1 MPNTPTST
9 TESITVSQSTSG
21 SAPDITLIPEVK
33 ILPDDVESPLRP
45 ITSSATYTSLESV
58 LSRTDELQIRKL
70 EVDIMHEVENQGFED
85 GFEHPAEDLVRQYMD
100 HYPSLAKRW
109 LQQTFLR
116 NYRSPEIIVAILKTI
131 THFNLSQI
139 DPECKILSVAALSHK
154 NAEVREAAISVFD
167 AWGTP
172 DAIDYLENY
181 NENKPWL
188 THYRDKVLQQLKDK
202 YGLRR

>member
-1 MPNTPTST
+1 MPNRSTST
-9 TESITVSQSTSG
+9 TESITVSHSTSG
-21 SAPDITLIPEVK
+21 SVPDTTPTPDVK
-33 ILPDDVESPLRP
+33 ILPDDIRSLLRP
-45 ITSSATYTSLESV
+45 ITSSATHISLESA

-70 EVDIMHEVENQGFED
+70 EVDIIHEVENQGFED

-100 HYPSLAKRW
+100 HYPSLTKRW

-116 NYRSPEIIVAILKTI
+116 NYRSSEIIVAILKTI
-131 THFNLSQI
+131 AHFNLSQI

-154 NAEVREAAISVFD
+154 NPEVREAAISVFD
-167 AWGTP
+167 AWSTP

-202 YGLRR
+202 YGIRR